1 MMKHGFPE
9 KAQIGVDGA
18 DKLYQETR
26 INNAS
31 VSRRAFVRSGL
42 IASLA
47 TVMSPLA
54 YSATWK
60 ETQSKQQISQ
70 TALLILDFQVGI
82 GDEPYAKSAARCAA
96 AALKAGR
103 SASLPVVF
111 SKVKFREGYRDIADS
126 NKAFELIK
134 TRNLIPPDASKLIS
148 ILQPGPDEIVVDK
161 DRFCAFSGNDLNEVL
176 RSGGIEHLVMAGV
189 ATSGVILST
198 FTLAADEDYSMTIL
212 SDACADPKASL
223 HEELMTNLFPRS
235 ATVLTVDHWIS
246 SRTARG

>member
-1 MMKHGFPE
+1 
-9 KAQIGVDGA
+9 
-18 DKLYQETR
+18 
-26 INNAS
+26 
-31 VSRRAFVRSGL
+31 VRSGL
-42 IASLA
+42 VATLA

-54 YSATWK
+54 HSETQK
-60 ETQSKQQISQ
+60 ETQSRQQSSD

-82 GDEPYAKSAARCAA
+82 GDQPYAKSAAQRTA

-103 SASLPVVF
+103 AAGLPVMF
-111 SKVKFREGYRDIADS
+111 RKVKFREGYRDIADS

-134 TRNLIPPDASKLIS
+134 TRNLIPPGASKLIS

-161 DRFCAFSGNDLNEVL
+161 DRFSTFSGNDLNEVL
-176 RSGGIEHLVMAGV
+176 RSGGIKHLVMAGV

-235 ATVLTVDHWIS
+235 ATVLTVDQWMAS
-246 SRTARG
+246 VPTNG